1 MSDHLIAEANR
12 HAKALTTTHPTHADI
27 AWYVREVSQLTD
39 TLDMLTDTL
48 DMMRDEFQRIV
59 ACPGCNAEIEDL
71 ANRAQLKLI
80 QHVPV
85 IVQRDRAE
93 AEAMKL
99 RVKNRELRAA
109 LTACHSAMLG
119 KVNPKHPAWAVLFAV
134 TEGDK

>member
-1 MSDHLIAEANR
+1 MRDHLIAEANR
-12 HAKALTTTHPTHADI
+12 HAMVLPTTHPTHADI

-39 TLDMLTDTL
+39 TLDM
-48 DMMRDEFQRIV
+48 MRDEFQRII
-59 ACPGCNAEIEDL
+59 ACPGCNGEIEDL

-119 KVNPKHPAWAVLFAV
+119 KVNPKHPAWDVLFAV